1 MSKPKRRGRVPAPRG
16 LVEGIMHAVETYNAE
31 MGLEAPGM
39 PQDETRGAGPTE
51 RPIRRRKSKATGPTD
66 A

>member
-1 MSKPKRRGRVPAPRG
+1 
-16 LVEGIMHAVETYNAE
+16 MHAVETYNAE

-39 PQDETRGAGPTE
+39 PQDRPTAAGPTE

>member
-1 MSKPKRRGRVPAPRG
+1 MSKPKKRGRVPATQG

-39 PQDETRGAGPTE
+39 PQDRPTAAGPTE